1 MRAAPPKPDPTVR
14 VATSMGSA
22 EFALRNQDAKIHR
35 TFSCRVGVR
44 ILKGCFLRLALTLF
58 LCLGIAPDG
67 SAETAADTVHIWG
80 LIGPWS
86 RDCSRPA
93 DRNNDTLLAYEIVR
107 DGRVVFRRNLGDTA
121 EESEVVTAEISRDG
135 MLNLRVFF
143 PGLKQIRESGL
154 MMQPDGSMRA
164 MYNRSPQGEY
174 TIRDGKFTANGD
186 PTPPLRKCE

>member
-1 MRAAPPKPDPTVR
+1 MEAPSLRCGIGMLKSHGRLPC
-14 VATSMGSA
+14 SA
-22 EFALRNQDAKIHR
+22 
-35 TFSCRVGVR
+35 GVR
-44 ILKGCFLRLALTLF
+44 ILKGWYLRFALALVP
-58 LCLGIAPDG
+58 CLTIASEG
-67 SAETAADTVHIWG
+67 SAETAADTVHKWG

-107 DGRVVFRRNLGDTA
+107 DGRVVFRRNFGDTA
-121 EESEVVTAEISRDG
+121 EESEVVAAEVSGDG

-143 PGLKQIRESGL
+143 PGLRQIRESGL